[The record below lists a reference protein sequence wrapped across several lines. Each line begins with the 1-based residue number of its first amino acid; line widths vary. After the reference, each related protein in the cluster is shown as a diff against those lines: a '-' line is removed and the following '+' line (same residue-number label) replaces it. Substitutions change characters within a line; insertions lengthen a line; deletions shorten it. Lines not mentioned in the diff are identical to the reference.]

1 MSKNRKELKQSSY
14 LQNLQRRTNH
24 VAYFRLH
31 NLSEFT
37 ISSLEPSAN
46 TWHLLQSYNRVVDD
60 LRRSIL
66 KDYQD
71 NKKLIDYYRKQAA
84 DKE

>member
-1 MSKNRKELKQSSY
+1 MSTKEPKQSSY
-14 LQNLQRRTNH
+14 LQNLQRGTNH

-31 NLSEFT
+31 NLNEFT

-46 TWHLLQSYNRVVDD
+46 TWHLLQSYNQVVND
-60 LRRSIL
+60 LRKSIL

-71 NKKLIDYYRKQAA
+71 NKKIIDFYRKKGTS
-84 DKE
+84 KE